1 MILISSSVLFA
12 YGCMCT
18 ISIHYCMYIYI
29 YPCSVWVI
37 FSDLWCRPNGFLV
50 KCWAL
55 SQTSVVLKHSQMVQD
70 YTVINHKST
79 LIWFQHRCTPPEV
92 PHGTWKK
99 SLYKREIL
107 LEKKPSFSDSIRST
121 LGGYEVYVIGKLIV
135 KPPFSHRI
143 SLGFFQPKA
152 WDEICSPEAATC
164 LLYGAI
170 FGAILGED
178 GVGWGSLGWVAWGVH
193 PGWMSNENW
202 ICLRNVDFDDDTWWL
217 MIVID
222 DDYSKCCGWFVINGC

>member
-1 MILISSSVLFA
+1 MFSLHMDACVRFLYITV
-12 YGCMCT
+12 C
-18 ISIHYCMYIYI
+18 IYI
-29 YPCSVWVI
+29 YPCSVWVT

-107 LEKKPSFSDSIRST
+107 LEKKHHFQIPFVQ
-121 LGGYEVYVIGKLIV
+121 LWGGMRCMSLEKLIGK
-135 KPPFSHRI
+135 PTFSYRI
-143 SLGFFQPKA
+143 FPGFFPAKNR

-178 GVGWGSLGWVAWGVH
+178 GQNHGGH
-193 PGWMSNENW
+193 
-202 ICLRNVDFDDDTWWL
+202 
-217 MIVID
+217 
-222 DDYSKCCGWFVINGC
+222 